1 MRLKRYALLLSV
13 SALVVGCGKGNGTA
27 TSPSKAVAPY
37 NNTITGSVDVFGSV
51 RHALPIPRA
60 GNMTITLT
68 WQDPS
73 VDLDLDLASSTCVN
87 LYPKAACGVL
97 QSSSTG
103 FGTTTERIARSVL
116 VGESYNVFVDNFS
129 ASKTQAYSLTVTI
142 Q

>member
-1 MRLKRYALLLSV
+1 MRKKTAAVLLFA
-13 SALVVGCGKGNGTA
+13 ALVVGCGKGNGTA

-60 GNMTITLT
+60 GNMVITLT

-87 LYPKAACGVL
+87 LYPKSACGIL
-97 QSSSTG
+97 QSSSTAV
-103 FGTTTERIARSVL
+103 GTTTERIARTVL
-116 VGESYNVFVDNFS
+116 VGENYNVFVDNFS